1 MTSRP
6 KIAFVD
12 DESRVLDGLQ
22 RTLRGR
28 SDTWD
33 MSFHNDPEE
42 AFREF
47 RTLLPDVAVLDIRM
61 PNMTGIE
68 LARKMRDEALETI
81 CIVLSGSTD
90 FDVAVS
96 SINDANIFRYYVKPC
111 PPEDLT
117 RGIDEAVRARKN
129 RTNLEESEAAPPP
142 GLTALSTTALELIPY
157 GVIVC
162 DADGKAVFVNSR
174 AGRILSNGRSL
185 SLDPA
190 HRLRALRAAETSRL
204 QDAINKAREEQST
217 TALTL
222 EGESDK
228 PLRLTAQPFDESGSG
243 QSDLVGLFVFSEDEL
258 SPPDPQLLIEMFGLT
273 ISESRLTAQIARGI
287 SLDEAAAECG
297 ITKSSARTYLK
308 NIFLKVGVSRQA
320 ELVRTVLTSLATH

>member
-1 MTSRP
+1 MTPRP

-28 SDTWD
+28 SDSWD
-33 MSFHNDPEE
+33 MSFHNNPEE
-42 AFREF
+42 ALRAF
-47 RTLLPDVAVLDIRM
+47 RTLRPEVAVLDIRM
-61 PNMTGIE
+61 PDMSGIE
-68 LARKMRDEALETI
+68 LARKMREGALDTI

-90 FDVAVS
+90 FDVALS

-111 PPEDLT
+111 PPEDLS
-117 RGIDEAVRARKN
+117 RGIEEAIRAHEERARAQVSVAK
-129 RTNLEESEAAPPP
+129 AASSAA
-142 GLTALSTTALELIPY
+142 TLSTTALELIPY

-162 DADGKAVFVNSR
+162 ETDGKAVFVNSR
-174 AGRILSNGRSL
+174 AARILSNGYAL
-185 SLDPA
+185 SLDPD
-190 HRLRALRAAETSRL
+190 HRLRASRVTETNRLR
-204 QDAINKAREEQST
+204 DAIKKARQDQST

-222 EGESDK
+222 EADTES
-228 PLRLTAQPFDESGSG
+228 PLRLTAQPFDEERTE
-243 QSDLVGLFVFSEDEL
+243 QSELVGLFVFSEAEL
-258 SPPDPQLLIEMFGLT
+258 SPPNPQLLIEMFGLT

-308 NIFLKVGVSRQA
+308 NIFTKVGVSRQA
-320 ELVRTVLTSLATH
+320 ELVRTILTSLATH